1 VGPVSKPIATI
12 FSQSTP
18 DHAGVDIISRL
29 LLCGSRKTLQASDH
43 RIKPDES
50 DVALIFDTLV
60 ALADEQINNVDFNV
74 VSSKW
79 LSLYVDT
86 SLLSAIFD
94 ISTATGRGGIDE
106 ACRDC
111 SVRKLDMAMIIGG
124 AIKPKRMEWIQR
136 AIKLAQVNTGA
147 AARPQRPITNTDIPR
162 KRRRLDHVP
171 ELLFAPKPIPSLAEA
186 PSIDRYRT
194 VDYESPFVIRGYL
207 SEGGQSVWPAIQRWK
222 DPEYLLS
229 QVGRGR
235 CVPVEEGSSYADSD
249 WGQRIVPFEE
259 FLARAGFPGLCTD
272 STKSSTDR
280 PMYLAQHSLF
290 QQFPELE
297 QDINLPGYVS
307 SAPPATASFPSYH
320 PPATEDGVITNV
332 WVGSGSGEIVSP
344 AHTVSLQSTLANA
357 DM

>member
-1 VGPVSKPIATI
+1 MSGTTTTD
-12 FSQSTP
+12 FRQSTP
-18 DHAGVDIISRL
+18 DHPGVDIVSRL
-29 LLCGSRKTLQASDH
+29 LLCASRKTLQASEP
-43 RIKPDES
+43 RINPD
-50 DVALIFDTLV
+50 DLDIAPIFVTLI
-60 ALADEQINNVDFNV
+60 ALADEQINNVEFNAV
-74 VSSKW
+74 PSKW

-86 SLLSAIFD
+86 NLLSAIYD

-111 SVRKLDMAMIIGG
+111 SVRKLDMAIIIGG
-124 AIKPKRMEWIQR
+124 AIKPKRMDWIQR

-147 AARPQRPITNTDIPR
+147 TGRPQRPISNTDIPR

-171 ELLFAPKPIPSLAEA
+171 ELFFAPKPIPSLAEA

-207 SEGGQSVWPAIQRWK
+207 SAGGQSVWRAIQRWK

-235 CVPVEEGSSYADSD
+235 CVPVEEGSSYDDSD

-259 FLARAGFPGLCTD
+259 FLARAGFPGLCTG
-272 STKSSTDR
+272 STNSSTDR

-290 QQFPELE
+290 QQFPELQ

>member
-1 VGPVSKPIATI
+1 VSETTATD
-12 FSQSTP
+12 FRQSTP
-18 DHAGVDIISRL
+18 DHPGVDIVSRL
-29 LLCGSRKTLQASDH
+29 LFCASRKTLQASEP
-43 RIKPDES
+43 RIRPD
-50 DVALIFDTLV
+50 DLDIAPIFVTLI
-60 ALADEQINNVDFNV
+60 ALADEQINNVDYHV

-86 SLLSAIFD
+86 NLLSAVYD
-94 ISTATGRGGIDE
+94 ISTATGRGGIYE

-136 AIKLAQVNTGA
+136 AIKLAQVNTGTTG
-147 AARPQRPITNTDIPR
+147 RPQRPTSNTDTPR

>member
-1 VGPVSKPIATI
+1 VSEYIPAD
-12 FSQSTP
+12 FRQSTP
-18 DHAGVDIISRL
+18 DHPGLDIVSRL
-29 LLCGSRKTLQASDH
+29 LLCASGKTLQASKL
-43 RIKPDES
+43 RIKPDDS
-50 DVALIFDTLV
+50 DIAPIFVTLI
-60 ALADEQINNVDFNV
+60 ALADEQINNVDFNAV
-74 VSSKW
+74 PSKW

-86 SLLSAIFD
+86 NVLSAIYD

-111 SVRKLDMAMIIGG
+111 SVRKLDMAIIIGG
-124 AIKPKRMEWIQR
+124 AIKPKRMEYIQR
-136 AIKLAQVNTGA
+136 AIKLTQVNTGA
-147 AARPQRPITNTDIPR
+147 GRPQRPISNTDIPS
-162 KRRRLDHVP
+162 KRRRLDHVQ
-171 ELLFAPKPIPSLAEA
+171 ELLFASKPIPSFAET

-235 CVPVEEGSSYADSD
+235 CVPVEEGSSYDDSD
-249 WGQRIVPFEE
+249 WGQRIVPFDV
-259 FLARAGFPGLCTD
+259 FLARAGFPGLCTG
-272 STKSSTDR
+272 TPKSSTDR

-290 QQFPELE
+290 RQFPELE

-307 SAPPATASFPSYH
+307 SAPPATASFPSYR

-344 AHTVSLQSTLANA
+344 AHTVSLQPTLPNA

>member
-1 VGPVSKPIATI
+1 VSEFIATD
-12 FSQSTP
+12 FRQSTP

-29 LLCGSRKTLQASDH
+29 LLCASIKTLQASES

-50 DVALIFDTLV
+50 DIAPIFDTLI
-60 ALADEQINNVDFNV
+60 ALADEQINNVDFSAV
-74 VSSKW
+74 PSKW

-86 SLLSAIFD
+86 NLLSAIYD
-94 ISTATGRGGIDE
+94 ISTATGRDGTDE

-111 SVRKLDMAMIIGG
+111 SVRKLDMAIIVGG

-136 AIKLAQVNTGA
+136 AIKLAQVNTVA
-147 AARPQRPITNTDIPR
+147 AGRPQRSISNTDIPR
-162 KRRRLDHVP
+162 KRRRLDHAL
-171 ELLFAPKPIPSLAEA
+171 ELSFARKPIPSLAEA
-186 PSIDRYRT
+186 PSIDRYRA
-194 VDYESPFVIRGYL
+194 VDYEYPFVIRGYL

-235 CVPVEEGSSYADSD
+235 CVPVEEGSSYDDSD
-249 WGQRIVPFEE
+249 WGQRIVPFDE
-259 FLARAGFPGLCTD
+259 FLARAGFPGLYTGT
-272 STKSSTDR
+272 TKTSTDR
-280 PMYLAQHSLF
+280 PMYLAQHSLLR
-290 QQFPELE
+290 QFPELE

-307 SAPPATASFPSYH
+307 SAPPAPASFPSYH
-320 PPATEDGVITNV
+320 PPATEVGVITNV

-344 AHTVSLQSTLANA
+344 AHTVSLQCTLPNA